1 MARHAASVRTFQ
13 MFVNGAFVDASDGE
27 LYPIP
32 NPATEEIEAYAP
44 NAAPA
49 DMGNAISAA
58 RRAFDEGPWR
68 KVTRYER
75 ARILRRIADGIARRK
90 EEFRS
95 LLVRCAG
102 ATYATHA
109 IQLDMPIE
117 FLYQYADWALRFDP
131 VEMLPPVIDSPVA
144 PGVNNAMVYHQPVGV
159 CGLIPTW
166 NFPLYLTVQKLGPA
180 LAAGCTMVFKPSPFA
195 PVVDLLLAE
204 VVAECDLPPGVYNVV
219 TGQLKELGSIL
230 VEHPAVDK
238 ISFTGSAQVGKT
250 IMGLAAGTLKRV
262 HLELGGK
269 SAAIIL
275 DEPSLEAYAIAA
287 AAPSFF
293 HAGQGCALCT
303 RLLVPKRLQ
312 DAAVEKIR
320 SFLETGVRIGDPA
333 DPSVLL
339 GPVIREERRR
349 AIEGVIASGRSD
361 GALLVT
367 GGGRPL
373 DLPRGY
379 FLEPTVFCNVRNT
392 MRIAMEEIFGPVLCI
407 LSFQDEAEAIEIAN
421 QSPYGLSG
429 AIYCSDTARAI
440 ELAKRIRTGSVH
452 INGAANLLHAPF
464 GGFKQSGLGR
474 EGGRWGLLEYY
485 EVQAIAWR

>member
-1 MARHAASVRTFQ
+1 
-13 MFVNGAFVDASDGE
+13 MFVDGSFVDASDGE
-27 LYPIP
+27 VYPVP

-44 NAAPA
+44 NASPI
-49 DMGNAISAA
+49 DMSNAISAA
-58 RRAFDEGPWR
+58 RKAFDEGPWC
-68 KVTRYER
+68 KATRRER
-75 ARILRRIADGIARRK
+75 ARFLRRIADGIERRK

-117 FLYQYADWALRFDP
+117 LLRHYADWALRFDP
-131 VEMLPPVIDSPVA
+131 VEMLPPAIDSPVA

-166 NFPLYLTVQKLGPA
+166 NFPLYVTAQKLGPA
-180 LAAGCTMVFKPSPFA
+180 LAAGCTMVFKPSPFV
-195 PVVDLLLAE
+195 PVIDLLLAE
-204 VVAECDLPPGVYNVV
+204 VIADCDLPPGVYNVV
-219 TGQLKELGSIL
+219 TGQLKELGSML
-230 VEHPAVDK
+230 VDHPAVDK
-238 ISFTGSAQVGKT
+238 VSFTGSVEVGKLV
-250 IMGLAAGTLKRV
+250 MARAAQNLKRV

-275 DEPSLEAYAIAA
+275 DEPSLDTYAIAA

-303 RLLVPKRLQ
+303 RLLVPRRLQ
-312 DAAVEKIR
+312 DAAVEKIKAFVE
-320 SFLETGVRIGDPA
+320 SSVRMGDPA

-349 AIEGVIASGRSD
+349 AIEEAIRWGESE
-361 GALLVT
+361 GATLVT
-367 GGGRPL
+367 GGRRPL

-379 FLEPTVFCNVRNT
+379 FLEPTVFYNVHNT
-392 MRIAMEEIFGPVLCI
+392 MRVAIEEIFGPVLCI
-407 LSFQDEAEAIEIAN
+407 LPFRDEAEAIRIAN
-421 QSPYGLSG
+421 ESRYGLSG
-429 AIYCSDTARAI
+429 AIYCSDTVKAI
-440 ELAKRIRTGSVH
+440 ELAKQIRTGTVH

-464 GGFKQSGLGR
+464 GGFKESGIGR